1 MNVDLGILVCAALVI
16 AVLIWGI
23 DRHLCLKEIEI
34 DLKDHLGDLLVVRD
48 TAVDKICACCTQSR
62 VLEFKALIR
71 KHFKL

>member
-1 MNVDLGILVCAALVI
+1 MDFVILLCAGLFI

-34 DLKDHLGDLLVVRD
+34 DLKDHLGDLLVARD
-48 TAVDKICACCTQSR
+48 SAENQVCACCAQSR

>member
-1 MNVDLGILVCAALVI
+1 MGIADWVFLVLFL

-34 DLKDHLGDLLVVRD
+34 DLKDHLGDLLVARD
-48 TAVDKICACCTQSR
+48 VAVTELCACCTQSR